1 MSIWEVDLKYGE
13 WVVDTF
19 HFCLGHKPL
28 LQIEPYRRSRA
39 LISHTWSTIFF
50 DNHFSASIFHI
61 IHIIRIEANS
71 IRWVCFSFQN
81 GVFLT
86 ERLLSWLDRFVDH
99 QLYDCQECF
108 WKPGVFGENYAII
121 FMLLVKISCEQ
132 SSSCIKLSLKK

>member
-1 MSIWEVDLKYGE
+1 MGSWSEVWRVGGRCFSFLFGSQAFTSNRTISQIKGINFAYM
-13 WVVDTF
+13 VD
-19 HFCLGHKPL
+19 HF
-28 LQIEPYRRSRA
+28 
-39 LISHTWSTIFF
+39 FF